1 MRKVDKSLGRWSP
14 SDFFGMR
21 AIFAKLPAEQR
32 GQIESSATVRA
43 VERDT
48 VIFATG
54 SEDRRMYGVLA
65 GAVVTP
71 LVDSKEL
78 LFSLVFP
85 GEMFSKHPQ
94 VADAIAATDVEL
106 LVIDLD
112 EFMPIL
118 GANPESAAALD
129 EFLRTRRR
137 WFRWRRQ
144 AANIPLAEQAV
155 VPFRQQAVLARL
167 LLAWTSGDDL
177 WGEPSV
183 TVDMGE
189 LWRIVEYSMPRE
201 LGRRVLRMWA
211 NQDFVALDRGTFGIT
226 ILDPD
231 GIATIAASRLSALAA
246 LERG

>member
-1 MRKVDKSLGRWSP
+1 MRKVAESLARWSP
-14 SDFFGMR
+14 SDLLR
-21 AIFAKLPAEQR
+21 IHAIFAKLPAEQL
-32 GQIESSATVRA
+32 GQIEAGATVRA
-43 VERDT
+43 FERDT
-48 VIFATG
+48 VIFAAG
-54 SEDRRMYGVLA
+54 SEDRRVYCVVTGT
-65 GAVVTP
+65 VVTP

-85 GEMFSKHPQ
+85 GELFSKRPQ

-106 LVIDLD
+106 LAIDLD

-144 AANIPLAEQAV
+144 AANIPL
-155 VPFRQQAVLARL
+155 VPFRQQTVLAGH

-183 TVDMGE
+183 TVDMTE
-189 LWRIVEYSMPRE
+189 LLRFVVYSMPRE
-201 LGRRVLRMWA
+201 LGRKILRMWA
-211 NQDFVALDRGTFGIT
+211 NQGFVAIDQTPRRSLEIT

-231 GIATIAASRLSALAA
+231 GIATIAASRLSALAV

>member
-1 MRKVDKSLGRWSP
+1 MRKVAESLARLSP
-14 SDFFGMR
+14 ADFLGTC

-48 VIFATG
+48 LIFAAG
-54 SEDRRMYGVLA
+54 SEDRRVYGVLT

-85 GEMFSKHPQ
+85 GEIFSEHPQ

-106 LVIDLD
+106 LAIDLD
-112 EFMPIL
+112 ELMPIL

-144 AANIPLAEQAV
+144 AANIPFA
-155 VPFRQQAVLARL
+155 QQAVLARFL
-167 LLAWTSGDDL
+167 LERTSGGDL

-189 LWRIVEYSMPRE
+189 LWRTVECSMPRE

-211 NQDFVALDRGTFGIT
+211 NQGFVALDQTPRGTLGIT
-226 ILDPD
+226 ILDLD
-231 GIATIAASRLSALAA
+231 GIATIAASRLNALAA
-246 LERG
+246 LEQGLSAG